1 VARNDKEDMKKAWSS
16 WVTKKSNS
24 RWW

>member
-1 VARNDKEDMKKAWSS
+1 VARHDKDDMKKAWSS